1 MADPFVGHFT
11 LAADVSKQ
19 LITLSTG
26 VLTLMLTYGNGIGR
40 VSSLPAKRTLIFAA
54 GVYLA
59 SIIFGIATV
68 MTLVGQMAAVVAQQP
83 SAGIYAGNVRLMAI
97 LQIILFLAGIGLTI
111 RFGYLCLTP
120 DVKPEDGAGQNGLA
134 SKQPAASAPP
144 KPTGS
149 N

>member
-26 VLTLMLTYGNGIGR
+26 VLTLMLTYGNGVGR
-40 VSSLPAKRTLIFAA
+40 VSSARAKRTLIFAA

-68 MTLVGQMAAVVAQQP
+68 MTLVGQMAALVDQQP
-83 SAGIYAGNVRLMAI
+83 SAGIYAGNVRLMAV

-111 RFGYLCLTP
+111 RFGYLCLTS
-120 DVKPEDGAGQNGLA
+120 DAKPEDSAGQDRLPGKHSN
-134 SKQPAASAPP
+134 PPAPP
-144 KPTGS
+144 KSADS